1 MSTDMAK
8 INALIENTRSKM
20 KITKVVATRAVKTK
34 SGDFFCGMSAAWD
47 SVQDDAGGQGSDL
60 EVSIEDREVAVSG
73 MTLEQARVAQTLLS
87 LEASMGAL
95 RAALTDGAL
104 SMNEYEARIRG
115 AKKNTLAHLSRML
128 PADEAKKQIEAVE
141 SK

>member
-1 MSTDMAK
+1 MAK

>member
-8 INALIENTRSKM
+8 INALIESTRSKM

-60 EVSIEDREVAVSG
+60 EVSVEDREVAVSG

-104 SMNEYEARIRG
+104 SMTEYEARVRG
-115 AKKNTLAHLSRML
+115 AKKNTLAHLSRMI
-128 PADEAKKQIEAVE
+128 PAEEAKKQIEVVDP
-141 SK
+141 K